1 MDMLHTNLRKV
12 GGSVM
17 LAVPPTLLKKL
28 GLDAGKTVSLDV
40 QDGKLLVEPKN
51 KPLYKL
57 SDLLAEHQMSS
68 LEQDA
73 WNDMKP
79 IGREEI

>member
-1 MDMLHTNLRKV
+1 MLHTNLRKV
-12 GGSVM
+12 GGSIM

-28 GLDAGKTVSLDV
+28 GLDAGKTVSLNV
-40 QDGKLLVEPKN
+40 QDGKLLVEPKK
-51 KPLYKL
+51 KPSYKL
-57 SDLLAEHQMSS
+57 ADLLAEHKTLD

-79 IGREEI
+79 VGREEI

>member
-1 MDMLHTNLRKV
+1 MIHTNLRKV

-40 QDGKLLVEPKN
+40 QDGKLLVEPKQ
-51 KPLYKL
+51 KPSYKL
-57 SDLLAEHQMSS
+57 VDLLAEHQAAG

-73 WNDMKP
+73 WDGMKP
-79 IGREEI
+79 VGREEI

>member
-1 MDMLHTNLRKV
+1 MLHTNLRKV

-40 QDGKLLVEPKN
+40 QDGKLLVEPKK
-51 KPLYKL
+51 KPSYKL
-57 SDLLAEHQMSS
+57 ADLLAEQQALD

-73 WNDMKP
+73 WEGMNP

>member
-1 MDMLHTNLRKV
+1 MLHTNLRKV
-12 GGSVM
+12 AGSVL

-40 QDGKLLVEPKN
+40 QDGKLLVEPKK

-57 SDLLAEHQMSS
+57 ADLLAEQQTLN

-73 WNDMKP
+73 WEGMKSV
-79 IGREEI
+79 GREEI